1 MTSAAEIG
9 DLPQRQ
15 VALDAARSFI
25 VQAPA
30 GSGKT
35 ELLIQ
40 RYLRLLATVDEP
52 EEILAVTF
60 TRKAAGEMRSR
71 VIGAL
76 QMAAGTVAP
85 EQPHLARSWSLAR
98 AILDD
103 PQRRD
108 WQLLRH
114 PARLRISTIDAVN
127 QWLAGRSP
135 LTGGAGVLGQTSDA
149 PEPFYRDAARR
160 TLQWLAEPDTEEA
173 AHVRALLVHL
183 DSDTGRCEKLLT
195 DMLSKRDQWLHP
207 VLAADGDRER
217 MEQPLQ
223 ELTRHHLQLL
233 DACLDDGLKR
243 RLAVLLSFA
252 ARSRQAHNSAGGPW
266 LEQQGF
272 PDAAPRNLPL
282 WQALV
287 DALLTSSGDTF
298 RRRLTK
304 TEGFPSKCAEK
315 ERMLELIGECA
326 KRDDLRDRLIAVRS
340 LPGNGYAEGQWPVL
354 QHLLAVL
361 KLAAAELR
369 LVFAAHGRC
378 DFSEVASAAL
388 AALGD
393 AQMPSSLGL
402 ALDHRIRHILVDEF
416 QDTSLSQFELLGRLT
431 AGWEEGDGRTVFLV
445 GDPMQSIYRFRHA
458 EVGVFMRV
466 RDAGL
471 GALRPQFLQLT
482 ANFRS
487 APPLVAWFNSV
498 FSRTF
503 PQHDDALHGTVRYAP
518 SEPCP
523 RPSSAVPAAVDVH
536 WLLEDEEGE
545 AVRVIELV
553 RAALAE
559 APDERV
565 CILVRSRA
573 HATHILKAMRRA
585 GLDFVAPDIENL
597 EFSAV
602 AQELLALT
610 RALLHP
616 ADRLAWI
623 GVLRAPWCG
632 LSLVDLHALLAADHE
647 RPVPELLA
655 RASDHPSLGV
665 DTRQALARLCAVMQR
680 AVAARGRR
688 PLRDLVEGAWL
699 ELGGPATLRE
709 EAELESAHG
718 FFSVLETTDAGG
730 DCNDVLALAGLLRN
744 RKGSLGSGRAAVEIM
759 TMHKAKGLEFD
770 TVILPGLSRPAP
782 NDTPPLLAWQTVPI
796 GAGRSAVI
804 LAPPPAAGGE
814 EDSLYRYLQEFER
827 SKRSAEVDRL
837 LYVACT
843 RARRRLHLIG
853 RLDARLDDQS
863 GALTLHRPKA
873 GALLAHLWNALR
885 EEAESALP
893 RLAPPTAGV
902 DADVIWVQ
910 PLIHRLPAQW
920 VMPPSPPP
928 VQAAAVSVTQ
938 EAAPALVYEWASR
951 WAMLAGS
958 VAHRWLQ
965 IIAEQGLEHYDAA
978 TLERLR
984 PLWQRQLSALG
995 AQGDELEQ
1003 ATARVMQALQSTL
1016 ADPRGRWILGGD
1028 HVDAAC
1034 ELALTVNRGGHC
1046 RRIVIDRTLVD
1057 AEGSRW
1063 LIDYKTSTHE
1073 GGDVNAFV
1081 ALECERHRAQ
1091 LSLYRDALSAIDS
1104 LPVRPALYFPLLG
1117 VFRELDPETA
1127 C

>member
-1 MTSAAEIG
+1 MTLAAGLG
-9 DLPQRQ
+9 DQSLRQR
-15 VALDAARSFI
+15 ALDPARSFI

-76 QMAAGTVAP
+76 QMAGESAAP

-127 QWLAGRSP
+127 QWLARRSP
-135 LTGGAGVLGQTSDA
+135 LTGGTGVLGQTSDT

-160 TLQWLAEPDTEEA
+160 TLHWLAEHGTAEA

-183 DSDTGRCEKLLT
+183 DNDTGRCENLLT

-217 MEQPLQ
+217 MEQPLL

-233 DACLDDGLKR
+233 DACLDDGLKH
-243 RLAVLLSFA
+243 RLAALLSFA
-252 ARSRQAHNSAGGPW
+252 ARTHQAGNSEPGPW
-266 LEQQGF
+266 LGQQDF
-272 PDAAPRNLPL
+272 PDTDPRNLPL
-282 WQALV
+282 WQAMV
-287 DALLTSSGDTF
+287 DALLTSTNHAF
-298 RRRLTK
+298 RKRLTK
-304 TEGFPSKCAEK
+304 TEGFPPGCAEK
-315 ERMLELIGECA
+315 ERMVELIEECA
-326 KRDDLRDRLIAVRS
+326 KRSALRERLIAVRK
-340 LPGNGYAEGQWPVL
+340 LPGNGYAATQWQVL

-369 LVFAAHGRC
+369 LVFAACGCC

-393 AQMPSSLGL
+393 AQTPSSLGL

-431 AGWEEGDGRTVFLV
+431 AGWEDGDGRTIFLV

-458 EVGVFMRV
+458 EVGVFMQV

-471 GALRPQFLQLT
+471 GGLRPEFLQLT

-503 PQHDDALHGTVRYAP
+503 PQHDDALQGTVRYTP
-518 SEPCP
+518 GES
-523 RPSSAVPAAVDVH
+523 RSFPSSAVPAAVDVH

-545 AVRVIELV
+545 AVRVVELV

-559 APDERV
+559 APRERV
-565 CILVRSRA
+565 CILVRSRTHAA
-573 HATHILKAMRRA
+573 HVLKALRRA
-585 GLDFVAPDIENL
+585 NLSFVAPDIENL
-597 EFSAV
+597 ELSAV
-602 AQELLALT
+602 AQDLLALT

-632 LSLVDLHALLAADHE
+632 LSLVDLHALIGSDFE

-655 RASDHPSLGV
+655 AASEHPSLGG
-665 DTRQALARLCAVMQR
+665 DARQALARLRAVVQR
-680 AVAARGRR
+680 AAAARGRS

-709 EAELESAHG
+709 EAELETAHG
-718 FFSVLETTDAGG
+718 FFSVLESVDAGG
-730 DCNDVLALAGLLRN
+730 DCSDVLALAGLLRS

-770 TVILPGLSRPAP
+770 TVILPGLSRPAR
-782 NDTPPLLAWQTVPI
+782 NDTPPLLAWQAVPI

-804 LAPPPAAGGE
+804 LAPPAAGGG
-814 EDSLYRYLQEFER
+814 EDPLYRYLQELER
-827 SKRSAEVDRL
+827 SKRSAELDRL

-853 RLDARLDDQS
+853 RLDARLDDES
-863 GALTLHRPKA
+863 GVPTLHRPEA
-873 GALLAHLWNALR
+873 SALLAHLWEALR

-893 RLAPPTAGV
+893 RLAPPAAGA
-902 DADVIWVQ
+902 DTDVIWVQ
-910 PLIHRLPAQW
+910 PLIRRLPAQW
-920 VMPPSPPP
+920 IMPPSPPP
-928 VQAAAVSVTQ
+928 VQAAAVSLAQ
-938 EAAPALVYEWASR
+938 ETSPTLVYEWASR

-958 VAHRWLQ
+958 VVHRWLQ
-965 IIAEQGLEHYDAA
+965 IIAEQGLDHYDGL
-978 TLERLR
+978 TLQRLR

-1016 ADPRGRWILGGD
+1016 ADPRGRWILGGAD

-1034 ELALTVNRGGHC
+1034 ELALTVNQGGRC
-1046 RRIVIDRTLVD
+1046 RRIVIDRTLVSAD
-1057 AEGSRW
+1057 GVRW
-1063 LIDYKTSTHE
+1063 LIDYKTSSHE
-1073 GGDVNAFV
+1073 GGDVEDFI

-1091 LSLYRDALSAIDS
+1091 LGLYRDALSAIDS
-1104 LPVRPALYFPLLG
+1104 LPVQPALYFPLLG
-1117 VFRELDPETA
+1117 VFREFDPDTA
-1127 C
+1127 P